1 MQKKLTSTTNKQKDS
16 YNDLIQ
22 TRKKSMQK
30 LNKLSEKSFD
40 WLNENS
46 RKFLAAGYLGEGIT
60 AEQRIADIAERAE
73 QLLEMPGFADKFY
86 HYMSEGCSDIII
98 LTTTFE
104 SYQT

>member
-1 MQKKLTSTTNKQKDS
+1 MQKKLTPTTNKQKDS

-46 RKFLAAGYLGEGIT
+46 R
-60 AEQRIADIAERAE
+60 
-73 QLLEMPGFADKFY
+73 
-86 HYMSEGCSDIII
+86 
-98 LTTTFE
+98 
-104 SYQT
+104 